1 MKINPMVAAATAVL
15 ALSAALAAQ
24 AQTRPAAPAAPTG
37 SPPPQG
43 PALPGV
49 CVLSKEGA
57 VYAST
62 AGKAMLARLDQL
74 GSQADAELKGQQAT
88 LQNDAKTL
96 EAKRATLPPDQF
108 QSQGQ
113 ALQQR
118 AQELQKTAQ
127 LRNAE
132 MQLTQKKALQTFST
146 YMDPV
151 VRQVFTQRACSV
163 MLDGNSLI
171 YPAPAMDVTGLV
183 ITGLNAKVQSFPF
196 DREHIDPNTGQ
207 PAAR

>member
-1 MKINPMVAAATAVL
+1 MKRYTIAAAAGALL
-15 ALSAALAAQ
+15 ALSATSLAQ
-24 AQTRPAAPAAPTG
+24 AQAARPAAPAASQT
-37 SPPPQG
+37 PPPQG

-62 AGKAMLARLDQL
+62 VGKAMLARLDQL
-74 GSQADAELKGQQAT
+74 NSQADAEIKGQQT
-88 LQNDAKTL
+88 SLQTDAKTL
-96 EAKRATLPPDQF
+96 ESQKATLPADQY
-108 QSQGQ
+108 QQRGQ
-113 ALQQR
+113 ALQVR
-118 AQELQKTAQ
+118 LNELQKTAQ

-132 MQLTQKKALQTFST
+132 MQLTQKKALQTFGT

-151 VRQVFTQRACSV
+151 VRQVFAQRNCS
-163 MLDGNSLI
+163 LLFDGNALI
-171 YPAPAMDVTGLV
+171 YPAPAMDITPAV
-183 ITGLNAKVQSFPF
+183 IQDLNGKVQSFPF